1 MTLTGKTAFVTG
13 GAGGIGK
20 ATSLEL
26 LAAGA
31 NVFAIGRS
39 QEKLDALVNEAA
51 SERLAVYRADVGV
64 EEAVTAAFAACVE
77 RFGTVDML
85 VNNAGIGIPSPD
97 LSQTDVAVFDQMMQT
112 NVRGVFLCSREALK
126 LMKPRRSGHI
136 LTVVS
141 MAGQRTN
148 PGAPLYC
155 VSKFGARGLSGGIGD
170 QVLAEGI
177 RVTDINPGPV
187 DTDYWGERKVPREKF
202 LQPADVARAILFAV
216 STPEHVVIR
225 EINMDSAAWLAK

>member
-1 MTLTGKTAFVTG
+1 MNLAGKTAFVTG
-13 GAGGIGK
+13 GSGGIGK

-39 QEKLDALVNEAA
+39 QEKLAALVAEAGTD
-51 SERLAVYRADVGV
+51 RLAVFRADVGV
-64 EEAVTAAFAACVE
+64 EEEVTVAFRACVE
-77 RFGTVDML
+77 RFGTVDIL

-97 LSQTDVAVFDQMMQT
+97 LADTDVSVLDRMLQT

-126 LMKPRRSGHI
+126 LMRPRKSGHI

-148 PGAPLYC
+148 AGAPLYC
-155 VSKFGARGLSGGIGD
+155 VSKFGARGLSSGIGD

-187 DTDYWGERKVPREKF
+187 DTDYWGDRKVPREKF
-202 LQPADVARAILFAV
+202 LQAADVARVILFAV

-225 EINMDSAAWLAK
+225 EVNMDSAAWLAK